1 MERGRPSSAIAPS
14 PINREVEKRKQKRT
28 RHRLTCD
35 LLVGTTRHH
44 AIVRDISPAG
54 LFVQTRARPKPNS
67 VVQVIFPARDGRPEI
82 TAEAGVARRLAVP
95 PGLQAALP
103 GGVGLE
109 LLVPPPAFRELLARE
124 LALGA
129 KSPAEAVSRDPAL
142 VKTFRVRVRRRDGP
156 QARIL
161 TVQAESVQGARARA
175 LARAGSGWEIGDM
188 EEG

>member
-1 MERGRPSSAIAPS
+1 MERGRPSSAIATS
-14 PINREVEKRKQKRT
+14 PINRDAEKRKQKRA

-44 AIVRDISPAG
+44 AIVRDISAAG
-54 LFVQTRARPKPNS
+54 LFVQTRARPQRNS

-82 TAEAGVARRLAVP
+82 TVQAAVSRRRAVP
-95 PGLQAALP
+95 PGLQSSLP
-103 GGVGLE
+103 GGVGLK
-109 LLVPPPAFRELLARE
+109 LLDPPPGFRELLARE

-129 KSPAEAVSRDPAL
+129 KSPAEAASGNPVP

-156 QARIL
+156 RSRIL

-175 LARAGSGWEIGDM
+175 LARAGSGWKIGDV
-188 EEG
+188 EET

>member
-1 MERGRPSSAIAPS
+1 MERGRPSSAIATS

-44 AIVRDISPAG
+44 AIVQDISPAG
-54 LFVQTRARPKPNS
+54 LFVQTEARPKPNS

-82 TAEAGVARRLAVP
+82 TAEAGVARRRAVP
-95 PGLQAALP
+95 PGLQSALP

-109 LLVPPPAFRELLARE
+109 LLNPPLDFRELLARE
-124 LALGA
+124 LALA
-129 KSPAEAVSRDPAL
+129 AEWEAEAAP

-156 QARIL
+156 QYRTL

-175 LARAGSGWEIGDM
+175 LARAGSSWKISDV
-188 EEG
+188 EEA

>member
-1 MERGRPSSAIAPS
+1 MERGRPSSAIATS

-44 AIVRDISPAG
+44 AIVRDITPAG
-54 LFVQTRARPKPNS
+54 LFLQTRARPKPNS

-82 TAEAGVARRLAVP
+82 TAEAGVARRRAVP
-95 PGLQAALP
+95 PALQSALP

-109 LLVPPPAFRELLARE
+109 LLDPPLDFRELLARE
-124 LALGA
+124 LALA
-129 KSPAEAVSRDPAL
+129 AEWEAEAAP

-156 QARIL
+156 QYRIL

-175 LARAGSGWEIGDM
+175 LARAGSGWETGDV
-188 EEG
+188 EEA

>member
-1 MERGRPSSAIAPS
+1 MERGRPSSAIAMS
-14 PINREVEKRKQKRT
+14 PINREVEKRKRPL
-28 RHRLTCD
+28 HRLTCD

-54 LFVQTRARPKPNS
+54 LFVQTGARPKPNS
-67 VVQVIFPARDGRPEI
+67 VVQVIFPARDGRSEI
-82 TAEAGVARRLAVP
+82 TVEAGVARRRAVP
-95 PGLQAALP
+95 PGLQSALP

-109 LLVPPPAFRELLARE
+109 LLDPPPDFRELLARE
-124 LALGA
+124 LALA
-129 KSPAEAVSRDPAL
+129 AEIPAEAASGDPEC

-156 QARIL
+156 QYRIL

-175 LARAGSGWEIGDM
+175 LARAGSGWKIGDV